1 MTTMT
6 AREAELNF
14 GELLDH
20 VENGET
26 VDITRDGRGIARV
39 TTLTDTQS
47 ARDQAKIKQAVDDWI
62 AYRKEHNITLGG
74 LSIRGLIDSGRKY

>member
-14 GELLDH
+14 EELLEQ

-39 TTLTDTQS
+39 STLTDAQS
-47 ARDQAKIKQAVDDWI
+47 ERDQVKIKQAVDDWL

-74 LSIRGLIDSGRKY
+74 LSIRELIDDGRKY